1 MKIPFTNINVSKKEA
16 ISLGVGAA
24 WAGFTLAFGSAPLS
38 LLTATATPLLT
49 TVITAAAVV
58 TAGFVGKKATDYG
71 MQVALRAENNP
82 DSWYAKA
89 LEKVGV
95 DLNRDDEDYNPEND
109 SDDES
114 EYEYQAANRKQAA
127 ELAADR
133 ADDNQLAADY
143 GQAVAITP
151 ASLMQ
156 RARNAVFGSKNGYEQ
171 AAIDAM
177 PARTLRSG
185 KGF

>member
-71 MQVALRAENNP
+71 MRVALRAENNP

-114 EYEYQAANRKQAA
+114 ELEFT
-127 ELAADR
+127 AADR
-133 ADDNQLAADY
+133 ADNNQLAADY
-143 GQAVAITP
+143 GQAVAYTP

-156 RARNAVFGSKNGYEQ
+156 RASRAVFGSPKGYEQ
-171 AAIDAM
+171 AAIDAV
-177 PARTLRSG
+177 PARTTRSG